1 MKHALVLV
9 AALAATAHA
18 EPAQPHALSATLSF
32 TTLYRNSIDHSGARF
47 AAGYDYQVDR
57 RSSLG
62 VRAGLSVRPD
72 GFGAVVLPYVGVRA
86 HGWVFPNGVPVKLG
100 GGAELWFN
108 SAPVTDK
115 RSEPVM
121 VHVLAEGGP
130 RFALRGPWFV
140 DVPFELGMMGF
151 FVPQVFTVQLGA
163 QLGRRW

>member
-1 MKHALVLV
+1 MKHAVLLVL
-9 AALAATAHA
+9 ALTLTAHA
-18 EPAQPHALSATLSF
+18 EPAHPHALSATLSG
-32 TTLYRNSIDHSGARF
+32 TTLIRNSIDHSGARL
-47 AAGYDYQVDR
+47 AVGYDYQVDR

-72 GFGAVVLPYVGVRA
+72 GFGSVVLPYVGVRA
-86 HGWVFPNGVPVKLG
+86 YGWVFPSGVTLKLG

-108 SAPVTDK
+108 SAPTTDK

-121 VHVLAEGGP
+121 VHVLAEVGP